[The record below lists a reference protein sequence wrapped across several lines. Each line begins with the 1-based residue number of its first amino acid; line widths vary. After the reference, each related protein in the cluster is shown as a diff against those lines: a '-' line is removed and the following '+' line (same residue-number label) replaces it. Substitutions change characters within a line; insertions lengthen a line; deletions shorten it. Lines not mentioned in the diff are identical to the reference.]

1 MSRPDRIVVVGAG
14 LAGSRSC
21 AELRARGHTGE
32 LILLGAEPHRPYDR
46 PPLSKAVLAGTVTDT
61 TLPEELDCD
70 FRPDCTALGLADG
83 VVRTSCG
90 DVGFDGLVLAFGAR
104 PVRLPGDTGTAVLRT
119 IDDALAIRERLRPD
133 ARVLIIGAGWIG
145 AEVATRAAERGAR
158 VTVLEA
164 AATPLAASVGATAGA
179 ATMPWYVAAG
189 VELRT
194 GVRVVAAGPDGVRL
208 QDGSELAADLV
219 LSALGVRPDLG
230 WLAGSGIELGS
241 GVRVDAA
248 LRTARPGV
256 VAVGDCAERWSPR
269 AGGYVRMEHWDDAL
283 HSPAV
288 AAATLLGEPAEYD
301 PVPYVWSEQFGH
313 YLQCVGRPGGRE
325 VRRAGSAGPRGQDG
339 RAGSDGTWALAWL
352 DEDGRLTGF
361 LAADRQRDVLQ
372 ARKAIAAGRTP
383 DPERLADPAIP
394 VRST

>member
-1 MSRPDRIVVVGAG
+1 VSRPDRIVVVGAG
-14 LAGSRSC
+14 LAGARSC

-32 LILLGAEPHRPYDR
+32 LILLGAERHPPYDR

-61 TLPEELDCD
+61 TLPDELGCD
-70 FRPDCTALGLADG
+70 FRPDCAALGLGDG
-83 VVRTSCG
+83 VVQTSRG
-90 DVGFDGLVLAFGAR
+90 EVDFDGLVLAFGAR
-104 PVRLPGDTGTAVLRT
+104 PLRLPGDSGTTVLRT
-119 IDDALAIRERLRPD
+119 IDDALAIRERLRPG
-133 ARVLIIGAGWIG
+133 ARVVIVGAGWIG
-145 AEVATRAAERGAR
+145 AEVATAAAAHGAD

-164 AATPLAASVGATAGA
+164 AATPLSASVGATAGA
-179 ATMPWYVAAG
+179 ATMPWYEAAG

-194 GVRVVAAGPDGVRL
+194 GVRVVAAGPDEVRL
-208 QDGSELAADLV
+208 EDGSRLAADLV

-230 WLAGSGIELGS
+230 WLAGAGLELGS

-248 LRTARPGV
+248 LRTSRPGV

-269 AGGYVRMEHWDDAL
+269 AGRLIRMEHWDDAL
-283 HSPAV
+283 HSPEV
-288 AAATLLGEPAEYD
+288 AAATLLGEPGEYD

-325 VRRAGSAGPRGQDG
+325 VRRAGSAGPREVR
-339 RAGSDGTWALAWL
+339 RAGADGSWALAWL
-352 DEDGRLTGF
+352 DENGVLTGF

-383 DPERLADPAIP
+383 DPDRLADPAIP
-394 VRST
+394 VRSTW